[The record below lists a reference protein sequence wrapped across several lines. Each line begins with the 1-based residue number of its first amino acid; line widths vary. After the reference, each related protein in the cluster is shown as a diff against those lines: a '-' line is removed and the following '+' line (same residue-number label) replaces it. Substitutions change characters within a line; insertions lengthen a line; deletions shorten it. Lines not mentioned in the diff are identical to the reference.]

1 MNLCVIVEQHLL
13 QLATIGSLPDNP
25 TEVWFRTPHSYNH
38 NQCALA
44 KQLDDGIRDIF
55 GSVDAAVALEDAV

>member
-1 MNLCVIVEQHLL
+1 MV
-13 QLATIGSLPDNP
+13 SD
-25 TEVWFRTPHSYNH
+25 PHSYNH